1 MGDFER
7 RDAARSHS
15 EIRRLWSE
23 GARRTKHPYLERMGI
38 DDPGNVRVVGDTL
51 LIPMWAF
58 GRAMP
63 HVDPRRVRGVEPM
76 CRGRSRGRAGSSACL
91 ADTQRLLSP
100 QEVRLRNAR
109 ATLAHRLGA

>member
-38 DDPGNVRVVGDTL
+38 DDPGNVRVAGDTL
-51 LIPMWAF
+51 LIPIRSIGEGITNLECIDPD
-58 GRAMP
+58 GRVEYM
-63 HVDPRRVRGVEPM
+63 RGV
-76 CRGRSRGRAGSSACL
+76 
-91 ADTQRLLSP
+91 DTKLS
-100 QEVRLRNAR
+100 
-109 ATLAHRLGA
+109 